1 MILYERVVLRPREAP
16 TKVCTI
22 LADLRPTGRIFAI
35 SLSNL
40 ADLRTSLAKVLR
52 LSTGNGLRKVRT
64 KDFLAQNLQG
74 LSQIFGSVEN
84 VTSLSKIHSAKR
96 SGFEAEISGF
106 RRYLFVGMEV
116 TS

>member
-40 ADLRTSLAKVLR
+40 ADLRTSLAKILR
-52 LSTGNGLRKVRT
+52 LSTGNGLGKVRT

-74 LSQIFGSVEN
+74 LSQIFG
-84 VTSLSKIHSAKR
+84 R
-96 SGFEAEISGF
+96 SQRGKCDIPIQD
-106 RRYLFVGMEV
+106 
-116 TS
+116 T